1 MTTAKFIT
9 VEGIEGAGKSTN
21 IAFIESYL
29 ASRGIDVLVTR
40 EPGGTPLSEDIR
52 DLLLQQ
58 REEPMDNTT
67 ELLLVFAARAQHLK
81 TVILPALERSQ
92 WVLCDRFTDATYA
105 YQGAGRGLSM
115 QIIATLENLVQ
126 GDLRPDLTVVLDVDA
141 DAGLARVG
149 KRGVIDR
156 FEMEQSQFFEAV
168 RRCYLQRAAGNSDRY
183 RVINA
188 NLTLAEVH
196 AQLQAILDQYFF

>member
-29 ASRGIDVLVTR
+29 TSRGIDVLVTR

-52 DLLLQQ
+52 RLLLKQ
-58 REEPMDNTT
+58 REEAVDSMA
-67 ELLLVFAARAQHLK
+67 ELLLVFAARAQHLR
-81 TVILPALERSQ
+81 TVISPALECGK

-115 QIIATLENLVQ
+115 HTIATLENLVQ
-126 GDLRPDLTVVLDVDA
+126 GDLRPDLTVVLDIDV

-149 KRGVIDR
+149 KRGAMDR
-156 FEMEQSQFFEAV
+156 FETEQSHFFDAV
-168 RRCYLQRAAGNSDRY
+168 RRCYLQRASENNERY
-183 RVINA
+183 RIIDA
-188 NLTLAEVH
+188 NLGLVDVH
-196 AQLQAILDQYFF
+196 EQIQTALNQHFF